1 MHRPNWQ
8 RWVVSG
14 AVLVV
19 IAVVA
24 VVLLSGKE
32 DLRGKIVQV
41 DGNTVTLQDQDG
53 LTKTV
58 KLADATGL
66 TVGTHVEI
74 EHYNADAMTGDT
86 AHVVPQ

>member
-1 MHRPNWQ
+1 MHQRNWQ

-14 AVLVV
+14 AVIVV

-32 DLRGKIVQV
+32 SLRGKIVQV
-41 DGNTVTLQDQDG
+41 EGNTVTLQDQDG

-58 KLADATGL
+58 KLANAEGL

-74 EHYNADAMTGDT
+74 EHYNADAMTGDN